1 MEKLLI
7 PENDLQ
13 ELWELNGRV
22 KAVLAWVESCGSVGH
37 IRSGYLA
44 AMLGTPVQMG
54 CAPKQPQAQAEGDN
68 SEAEDVF

>member
-22 KAVLAWVESCGSVGH
+22 KAVLAWVESCGSDGH

-44 AMLGTPVQMG
+44 EIGRAHV
-54 CAPKQPQAQAEGDN
+54 
-68 SEAEDVF
+68 